1 MFPIIPQNGRKS
13 MGNKNEGTESATVKP
28 KAELFP
34 LYSVDIPSS
43 RGIIQIVGKVTKR
56 RLFFQKNPA
65 VL

>member
-1 MFPIIPQNGRKS
+1 